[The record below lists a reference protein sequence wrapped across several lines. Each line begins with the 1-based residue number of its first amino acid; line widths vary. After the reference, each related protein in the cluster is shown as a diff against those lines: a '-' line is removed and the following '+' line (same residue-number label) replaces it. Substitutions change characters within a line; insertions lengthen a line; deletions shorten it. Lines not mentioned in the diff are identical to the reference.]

1 MSKQELMENYTMDEL
16 ADKIIWLEI
25 KLKEKENTA
34 GMLKKLN
41 SDRISEYQNEI
52 INLKEELNRKQTVIN
67 QIDEILYKVFGMTHD
82 VVKTPDEFEKIL
94 IKKEREK
101 ERIRRYLLN
110 Y

>member
-34 GMLKKLN
+34 GILKKLN
-41 SDRISEYQNEI
+41 YERISEYQNEI
-52 INLKEELNRKQTVIN
+52 INLKEELNRKQTEIN
-67 QIDEILYKVFGMTHD
+67 QIDEILHELFGVKHD
-82 VVKTPDEFEKIL
+82 IVETPDEFKRIL
-94 IKKEREK
+94 MKKGEEIKKRH
-101 ERIRRYLLN
+101 LLN